1 MTGKTGPTGK
11 ALDARLS
18 QHPFESSPL
27 LGTRQQTQ
35 SWGHLVRELE
45 QEDRVDL
52 DHGRDVES
60 LSDTA
65 EDVSAEPSLPLPKTR
80 ELKYFTDPF
89 WCHSNGAFAGHPHM
103 NRSIS
108 AVVKQR
114 SRYYVPVCH
123 RFR

>member
-1 MTGKTGPTGK
+1 MAGKGVHSTLP
-11 ALDARLS
+11 

-52 DHGRDVES
+52 DNGHDVES

-65 EDVSAEPSLPLPKTR
+65 EDVSAERSSPLPKHRGSILLR
-80 ELKYFTDPF
+80 E
-89 WCHSNGAFAGHPHM
+89 
-103 NRSIS
+103 
-108 AVVKQR
+108 V
-114 SRYYVPVCH
+114 
-123 RFR
+123 RF